1 MPDFARSFTFMFED
15 KNWLPKILIGAAF
28 ILLSLFVIGIPF
40 VLGYMMLVIKKSY
53 EDQEAELPEW
63 DNWGELFT
71 KGLVAFIIALVVYVP
86 GMILAL
92 IPCIQVLSVFY
103 FLFATLVLPILF
115 ARYAVT
121 GDLNQVFN
129 FNEIMELV
137 RDNIAGLA
145 GVLVMS
151 IVFSIISSLGF
162 IALFIGVLFTVFYA
176 KLGMCFLYGK
186 IYQEAIKKK
195 EAANI
200 G

>member
-28 ILLSLFVIGIPF
+28 ILLSFFVIGIPF

-71 KGLVAFIIALVVYVP
+71 KGLVAFIITLVVIVP
-86 GMILAL
+86 GMILSL

-103 FLFATLVLPILF
+103 FLFGMLVLPILL

-151 IVFSIISSLGF
+151 IVFSIIASLGF
-162 IALFIGVLFTVFYA
+162 IALFIGVLFTTFYA

-186 IYQEAIKKK
+186 IYQEAVKKK